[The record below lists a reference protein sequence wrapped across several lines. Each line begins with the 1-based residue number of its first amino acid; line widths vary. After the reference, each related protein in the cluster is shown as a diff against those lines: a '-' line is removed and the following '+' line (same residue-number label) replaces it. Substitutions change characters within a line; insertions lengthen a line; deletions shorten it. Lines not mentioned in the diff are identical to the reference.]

1 MLSAL
6 RTNAR
11 KAPAL
16 ARLGVRNF
24 GHDPAHAAGTPSSL
38 LRALPPLPSPPHRPR
53 TLRRTAETDKWKKIS
68 YVAIPCVV
76 GYTCFVMA
84 TMKHGHHEEVRA
96 HPPLYPTADGSLP
109 GPVPVPVPPRAHQVG

>member
-6 RTNAR
+6 RTSAR

-24 GHDPAHAAGTPSSL
+24 GHDPAHAA
-38 LRALPPLPSPPHRPR
+38 
-53 TLRRTAETDKWKKIS
+53 AETDKWKKIS

-84 TMKHGHHEEVRA
+84 TMKHGHHEEVAYQYIGIRNK
-96 HPPLYPTADGSLP
+96 PLPWTNRGGSKCDLFDYKC
-109 GPVPVPVPPRAHQVG
+109 AAKEKAAAAAE